1 MCSQMLNQP
10 KLSARVSLDTLW
22 SNLPLLKSPSM
33 KTIIL
38 VTVIV
43 VKKRNLA
50 VIAVLAVITIATTMV
65 MIIKTNFGT
74 PKVII
79 VIILTMITMESPAA
93 IMMTNTMTNTIH
105 VATMTI
111 TTHVATMTIK
121 THVAIITA
129 KKTTV
134 SVELK
139 EVNTLNHTA
148 TNQAIMCHKTVL

>member
-10 KLSARVSLDTLW
+10 KLSTRVSLDTLW
-22 SNLPLLKSPSM
+22 SNLPLLKSPNI

-50 VIAVLAVITIATTMV
+50 VIAVLAVITIVPTMV

-111 TTHVATMTIK
+111 TTR
-121 THVAIITA
+121 VAIITA
-129 KKTTV
+129 KKTTA

-139 EVNTLNHTA
+139 VVNTLNHKA
-148 TNQAIMCHKTVL
+148 TNQAIICHNTVL

>member
-1 MCSQMLNQP
+1 
-10 KLSARVSLDTLW
+10 
-22 SNLPLLKSPSM
+22 M
-33 KTIIL
+33 KRIIL

-43 VKKRNLA
+43 VEKRNLC
-50 VIAVLAVITIATTMV
+50 VIAVLAVITIVTTMV

-93 IMMTNTMTNTIH
+93 VMMTYTMTN
-105 VATMTI
+105 
-111 TTHVATMTIK
+111 TTHVATMTIT

-134 SVELK
+134 TVELK

-148 TNQAIMCHKTVL
+148 TNQAIM